1 MNPSKLKK
9 VEKFLEREMY
19 SDVQDLLFILDEDG
33 SYFLFN
39 MYHVRKTPGGYYE
52 VSYNNDDNKE
62 AFFTVR
68 NAVSWCIFEKNKKYS
83 QSARIKDLDLKLSGT
98 EMDINNTRRLLK
110 TTKDNDAQMIY
121 LSKLEQ
127 AKAKK
132 KAILIELDSFINI
145 SKYWQTKKFM
155 KVSPE

>member
-9 VEKFLEREMY
+9 VEKFLVREMNT
-19 SDVQDLLFILDEDG
+19 DVQDLLFLSDENG

-39 MYHVRKTPGGYYE
+39 LYIVSKTPSGYYE

-83 QSARIKDLDLKLSGT
+83 QSARIKDLDLQLSGAT
-98 EMDINNTRRLLK
+98 MDINNTRRLLK
-110 TTKDNDAQMIY
+110 KTKDVDYQMIY

-132 KAILIELDSFINI
+132 KSILAELDSFINI

-155 KVSPE
+155 DNTPG